1 MTKTDKIRRA
11 LMKDPDVSPSL
22 LAKKLKVAP
31 SAVYKI
37 RKDMLADDE
46 PTVTE
51 IFPRPDG
58 VVRTGVDAT
67 LDERAATYGKFSG
80 ISEISQTLKG
90 VLIHFCSERETRT
103 TESQRE
109 ALEMI
114 VHKIARIINGDPN
127 HIDSWHDIAGYAQLV
142 ADQLRGIDR

>member
-11 LMKDPDVSPSL
+11 LMRDPDASPSM

-37 RKDMLADDE
+37 RKDMRTGDE
-46 PTVTE
+46 PTITT
-51 IFPRPDG
+51 ILLRPDG
-58 VVRTGVDAT
+58 VVKTGVDAT
-67 LDERAATYGKFSG
+67 LDERATTYGKFSG
-80 ISEISQTLKG
+80 ISEISQTLKSIL
-90 VLIHFCSERETRT
+90 VHFSNERDTNLS
-103 TESQRE
+103 ESQRE
-109 ALEMI
+109 AIEMI

-142 ADQLRGIDR
+142 ADQIRGIDR